1 MDAFISLKMKFL
13 LRLCETDASVNS
25 INFFIYQRQTSCFTD
40 PVCPAG
46 RFIFMSCDHRQKH
59 FRAGNTCAGERATP
73 GGCVREDRKRYRRKT
88 SFRGE
93 DCCRETPTTR
103 SDAAHRWEA

>member
-13 LRLCETDASVNS
+13 LPLCETDASVNS

-46 RFIFMSCDHRQKH
+46 RGLFSCHVITDK
-59 FRAGNTCAGERATP
+59 NTSGQETHVQ
-73 GGCVREDRKRYRRKT
+73 VRERPPVDV
-88 SFRGE
+88 
-93 DCCRETPTTR
+93 
-103 SDAAHRWEA
+103 